1 MANIAIIHGAKKKM
15 PNQAFLATL
24 TWLEDSLNS
33 VIAHCKDKDIKLSL
47 SRAKKEIIFS
57 LSKALEEN

>member
-1 MANIAIIHGAKKKM
+1 MELKNM
-15 PNQAFLATL
+15 PNQIFLATL